1 MKHTSLFAALAASA
15 LAGAVALA
23 SRPSPPKP
31 PPHRVVFEATSDD
44 PQAWES
50 VLNNVDNVRR
60 ALGPTSIEVVVHGRG
75 LAFLTSATVGSA
87 RHRMEVDAAE
97 GVVFAACENTMRR
110 QKVTKEALVPFATTV
125 DSGVGEVVRKQESG
139 WSYVRSGM

>member
-1 MKHTSLFAALAASA
+1 MKHTSLLASLAASA
-15 LAGAVALA
+15 LAATVALA

-31 PPHRVVFEATSDD
+31 ATHRIVFEATSDD
-44 PQAWES
+44 PQAWDG

-60 ALGPTSIEVVVHGRG
+60 ALGPASIEVVVHGRG
-75 LAFLTSATVGSA
+75 LSVLTSAKAGAA

-110 QKVTKEALVPFATTV
+110 QKVTKDDLVPFATTV

-139 WSYVRSGM
+139 WSYIRSAP